1 MDFASKWDNIGK
13 PLHMLQEAKCTS
25 VLIVLG
31 PISPEQKRTQMRKR
45 ICSDGF
51 FFCAQWNANTWYF
64 RTEQKQKE
72 TNIIYIFLNNFDI

>member
-51 FFCAQWNANTWYF
+51 FLCSVKCKYLILSNGTKTKGN
-64 RTEQKQKE
+64 
-72 TNIIYIFLNNFDI
+72 